1 MQQRWKSGCVGIIA
15 GCLLV
20 ILVLVLGGV
29 AVQRRLIEPPEANMC
44 LRNTCLVA
52 HTVRL
57 TACPPL
63 IPCQTVPGLV
73 PTQDRYIITLS
84 DSDGLPGSSG
94 QTRRVLLT
102 LPLQR

>member
-44 LRNTCLVA
+44 LRSTCLAA

-57 TACPPL
+57 AACPPL

-73 PTQDRYIITLS
+73 PTQARYIITLS
-84 DSDGLPGSSG
+84 DSDGLPGSPG
-94 QTRRVLLT
+94 QTTRVLLT